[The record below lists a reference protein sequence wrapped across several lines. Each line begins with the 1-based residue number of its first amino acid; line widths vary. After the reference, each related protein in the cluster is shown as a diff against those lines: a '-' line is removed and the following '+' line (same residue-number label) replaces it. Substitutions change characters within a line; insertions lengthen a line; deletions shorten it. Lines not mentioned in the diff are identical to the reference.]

1 MVRGI
6 EIFGLLITDA
16 TATDRGGYMTADK
29 SNEAFLSLDSQGE
42 QQALFLAT
50 PAGGVNVDLY
60 DKMGNEAAI
69 TVFPYGP
76 KFKMKKNYFKI
87 LELPNPTEVRVQ
99 RPK

>member
-42 QQALFLAT
+42 QQALFFAT

-69 TVFPYGP
+69 TVFPDGP
-76 KFKMKKNYFKI
+76 KFKMKKNQI